1 MLVSLF
7 LSLVFGILKLIIIS
21 PINIFVKLIK
31 PAFQFGFSLG
41 WIADIIQ
48 PALRVF
54 AFLLDNDVLFNFL
67 LGLTITL
74 IPFEFAISLAWW
86 VLYKVPILNLKNR

>member
-1 MLVSLF
+1 MLVSL
-7 LSLVFGILKLIIIS
+7 LLTLVFGLIKLLVIS
-21 PINIFVKLIK
+21 PINIFVQLIK
-31 PAFQFGFSLG
+31 PAFQFGFSFG

-54 AFLLDNDVLFNFL
+54 AYLLDNDVLFTFL
-67 LGLTITL
+67 LAMSITL
-74 IPFEFAISLAWW
+74 IPFEFAISVMWW

>member
-7 LSLVFGILKLIIIS
+7 LALVFGILKLVIIS
-21 PINIFVKLIK
+21 PINIFVQLIK
-31 PAFQFGFSLG
+31 PFFQFGFSFG
-41 WIADIIQ
+41 WIADIIR
-48 PALRVF
+48 PALSLF
-54 AFLLDNDVLFNFL
+54 SFLLDNDVLFTFL

-86 VLYKVPILNLKNR
+86 ILYKVPILNLKNR